1 MIVLFLCRFLT
12 LALAFSDSRAVLGFN
27 LSFFE
32 NETELIG
39 DYFDTI
45 TKWLEE
51 KKFQLPKVNLYEMDE
66 VAQTHELIQSG
77 KSIGKIVVRTNKNE
91 LK

>member
-1 MIVLFLCRFLT
+1 MFLPNLTPSRSLRF
-12 LALAFSDSRAVLGFN
+12 AAFPTSQ
-27 LSFFE
+27 

-39 DYFDTI
+39 DYFNTI
-45 TKWLEE
+45 TTWLSA

-91 LK
+91 L